1 MGVLREFCHFTS
13 SRPGT
18 ILRNL
23 SVKQQKRLAFRS
35 APVLNRLARTF
46 SISMRPRIFY
56 VSPTGENSFGLPIA
70 EAMACGLP
78 IITSMH
84 AGVAHSMRDG
94 MDGSV
99 FPNSMI
105 FRSSHGCSSG
115 FGRTKPCGEMPV
127 MRRRPLTDGAG
138 TGMPPTSGSCGRK
151 LPARNLRLLHKDR
164 MARPR
169 ISGPGGAL
177 RLLCVSLPA

>member
-1 MGVLREFCHFTS
+1 LPFHVIAAGDDSPQSFRETAKALGISERSRFEPSREDVLDFYAAAD
-13 SRPGT
+13 
-18 ILRNL
+18 L
-23 SVKQQKRLAFRS
+23 
-35 APVLNRLARTF
+35 
-46 SISMRPRIFY
+46 Y